1 MSQPSSTREHLRWTS
16 RTSRL
21 PSSFSSVTEAASLVD
36 ANLVLWAHH
45 RQFSQHE
52 KALLWWRRALNSSP
66 QVGIAWPTILAFL
79 RVSTHPR
86 ALSRPVGID
95 LAWSEV
101 ERWLDRPNVWI
112 PVPTERHAAILDEL
126 LHRGRAS
133 GNHVPDADLAALAIE
148 WGLELLSADR
158 DFARY
163 PGLRWRDPLA
173 D

>member
-1 MSQPSSTREHLRWTS
+1 MSRRLSSC
-16 RTSRL
+16 
-21 PSSFSSVTEAASLVD
+21 SSVADAASLVD

-45 RQFSQHE
+45 RQFAQHDT
-52 KALLWWRRALNSSP
+52 ARVWWGRTLSSSP

-86 ALSRPVGID
+86 ALQRPLGIET
-95 LAWSEV
+95 AWSEV
-101 ERWLDRPNVWI
+101 TRWLARPNVWV
-112 PVPTERHAAILDEL
+112 PVPTDRHSAILDEL
-126 LHRGRAS
+126 LHKGGVS

-163 PGLRWRDPLA
+163 PGLRWRHPLA
-173 D
+173 ASATSGAST